1 MQNRRI
7 LPNAD
12 SRTMRRH
19 VGGLPIV
26 VIQERGG
33 NLIVHIHGKGAAE
46 GHLPMVRGWIGEG
59 NTEDHVHVPMRGG
72 GHVHT
77 LGREGGHIL
86 RREGHLSKL
95 GREKDHL
102 ASQRRVGSHIRS
114 LETGDHDLNLEITK
128 GNYCY
133 DITTLIIGPQI
144 ATVLNVALALA
155 LVLTSSNVLGVTL
168 VLIAAGM
175 EQIQLKIELT

>member
-19 VGGLPIV
+19 VGDLPIV

-59 NTEDHVHVPMRGG
+59 NTEDHVHVPTRGG

-128 GNYCY
+128 GNYVM
-133 DITTLIIGPQI
+133 TLQH
-144 ATVLNVALALA
+144 
-155 LVLTSSNVLGVTL
+155 
-168 VLIAAGM
+168 
-175 EQIQLKIELT
+175 